1 MNDNKISKLKKRPV
15 LIIFNLITLFISI
28 TILLFIPLYQ
38 IYNIYFN
45 SLLTGYFQVIA
56 GIISQGFPDPE
67 KFGNP
72 FYISFRILGSL
83 ILQIVIFLLGIS
95 VWYKL
100 IRYILNKNRK
110 NFFDYNLARLEN
122 PIINLEPILFYFITY
137 FGLLIFLMIIADN
150 F

>member
-45 SLLTGYFQVIA
+45 SLLTGHFQVIA

-67 KFGNP
+67 KFGRL
-72 FYISFRILGSL
+72 SFS
-83 ILQIVIFLLGIS
+83 
-95 VWYKL
+95 K
-100 IRYILNKNRK
+100 
-110 NFFDYNLARLEN
+110 
-122 PIINLEPILFYFITY
+122 
-137 FGLLIFLMIIADN
+137 
-150 F
+150 

>member
-1 MNDNKISKLKKRPV
+1 MNDHKVSKLRNRPV

-45 SLLTGYFQVIA
+45 SLLTGYFQVIV
-56 GIISQGFPDPE
+56 GIITEGFPDPE

-72 FYISFRILGSL
+72 LYISFRILGSL
-83 ILQIVIFLLGIS
+83 IFYIVIFLLGIS

-110 NFFDYNLARLEN
+110 
-122 PIINLEPILFYFITY
+122 
-137 FGLLIFLMIIADN
+137 IFLIIILHV
-150 F
+150 